1 MSNDPT
7 HSPAPALRDLDL
19 SVPPFPRTLPRVLE
33 LLHEPGFT
41 DPEAL
46 TEIVQHD
53 PAATARLLKQI
64 NSAYY
69 GLRRS
74 ISDVGRAIRMM
85 GTTTAAGSVV
95 SLGMLRM
102 DELADG
108 PVEACFQ
115 RFIRH
120 SEATGFLT
128 RSLLDSLSPGDDG
141 PAPGAQ
147 LESPADAPAS
157 AAATGRGFAEGLL
170 HDFGKLVL
178 FYNYPEKAAALY
190 EEKRFRDHLQEADD
204 RTLERFVFGCDHCQA
219 GAYAALELN
228 FPTALVDVVRHHH
241 DPEGATGDASP
252 SVLRAVRAANLA
264 AKAMGAPL
272 AGVAPTEEPIDWA
285 ACAARPVWRHW
296 NPAPEAD
303 GPPPDLMDRLR
314 AKRGM
319 VMLFT
324 DFFVGASDAKEP
336 DLPFGEPLAA

>member
-1 MSNDPT
+1 MSTDP
-7 HSPAPALRDLDL
+7 SPPSDSALRDLDL
-19 SVPPFPRTLPRVLE
+19 RVPPFPRTLPSVLE

-41 DPEAL
+41 DPEDL

-108 PVEACFQ
+108 PVEACFH

-120 SEATGFLT
+120 SEATGFLAS
-128 RSLLDSLSPGDDG
+128 SLLGPLSPADDG
-141 PAPGAQ
+141 PAP
-147 LESPADAPAS
+147 ESDV
-157 AAATGRGFAEGLL
+157 TQGEGFAEGLL

-190 EEKRFRDHLQEADD
+190 EEKRFAEHLQETDP
-204 RTLERFVFGCDHCQA
+204 RKLERFVFGCDHGQA

-228 FPTALVDVVRHHH
+228 FPQTLVDVIRHHH
-241 DPEGATGDASP
+241 PPHSETGDAP
-252 SVLRAVRAANLA
+252 RRTLRAVRAANLA
-264 AKAMGAPL
+264 TKAMGAPL

-285 ACAARPVWRHW
+285 ACADRPVWRHW
-296 NPAPEAD
+296 NPAPEAE

-314 AKRGM
+314 AKKEM

-324 DFFVGASDAKEP
+324 DFFVGASDAETP
-336 DLPFGEPLAA
+336 DRPSGEPLAA

>member
-1 MSNDPT
+1 MSNDP
-7 HSPAPALRDLDL
+7 SRSSDAALRDLDL
-19 SVPPFPRTLPRVLE
+19 RVPPFPRTLPRVLE

-41 DPEAL
+41 DPQDL

-74 ISDVGRAIRMM
+74 ITDVGRAIRMM

-120 SEATGFLT
+120 SEATGFLAS
-128 RSLLDSLSPGDDG
+128 SLLGPLSPDG
-141 PAPGAQ
+141 NSRVPSS
-147 LESPADAPAS
+147 ESDV
-157 AAATGRGFAEGLL
+157 TQGKGFAEGLL

-190 EEKRFRDHLQEADD
+190 EEKRFADHLEEPDD
-204 RTLERFVFGCDHCQA
+204 RKMERFIFGCDHCQA

-228 FPTALVDVVRHHH
+228 FPQTLVDVIRHHH
-241 DPEGATGDASP
+241 SPRPESSDASP
-252 SVLRAVRAANLA
+252 RVLRAIRAANLA
-264 AKAMGAPL
+264 AKAMGTPL
-272 AGVAPTEEPIDWA
+272 AGVCPSEEPISWET
-285 ACAARPVWRHW
+285 CADQPVWCHW
-296 NPAPEAD
+296 TSDPEAD
-303 GPPPDLMDRLR
+303 GPPSDLMDRLR
-314 AKRGM
+314 AKKET
-319 VMLFT
+319 VLLFT
-324 DFFVGASDAKEP
+324 DFFVGTSDTEEP

>member
-1 MSNDPT
+1 MSTDP
-7 HSPAPALRDLDL
+7 SPPSDSALRDLDL
-19 SVPPFPRTLPRVLE
+19 RVPPFPRTLPRVLE

-41 DPEAL
+41 DPEDL

-108 PVEACFQ
+108 PVEACFH

-120 SEATGFLT
+120 SEATGFLAS
-128 RSLLDSLSPGDDG
+128 SLLRPQSPDGG
-141 PAPGAQ
+141 PAP
-147 LESPADAPAS
+147 DAGS
-157 AAATGRGFAEGLL
+157 GVTQGRGFAEGLL

-190 EEKRFRDHLQEADD
+190 EEKRFAEHLQETDA
-204 RTLERFVFGCDHCQA
+204 RKLERFVFGCDHCQA

-228 FPTALVDVVRHHH
+228 FPSALVEVVRRHH
-241 DPEGATGDASP
+241 DPENTPDTVAP

-264 AKAMGAPL
+264 TKAMGAPL
-272 AGVAPTEEPIDWA
+272 AGVAPLEESMSWE
-285 ACAARPVWRHW
+285 ACAEQPVWRHW
-296 NPAPEAD
+296 NPDPEAE
-303 GPPPDLMDRLR
+303 GPPLDLMDRLR
-314 AKRGM
+314 AKTETVR
-319 VMLFT
+319 LFT
-324 DFFVGASDAKEP
+324 DFFVGTSDAEAP
-336 DLPFGEPLAA
+336 DLPFNEPAAQEA

>member
-7 HSPAPALRDLDL
+7 RSFDAALRDLDL
-19 SVPPFPRTLPRVLE
+19 RVPPFPRTLPHVLE

-41 DPEAL
+41 DPEDL

-74 ISDVGRAIRMM
+74 ITDVGRAIRMM

-108 PVEACFQ
+108 PVEACFR

-128 RSLLDSLSPGDDG
+128 GSLLGPLSPDADG
-141 PAPGAQ
+141 PAPTA
-147 LESPADAPAS
+147 PHDAD
-157 AAATGRGFAEGLL
+157 AATGRVARGKGFAEGLL

-190 EEKRFRDHLQEADD
+190 EEKRFRGHLQEADD
-204 RTLERFVFGCDHCQA
+204 RKLERLAFGCDHCQA

-228 FPTALVDVVRHHH
+228 FPTALVEVVRHHH
-241 DPEGATGDASP
+241 DPENASDAAP
-252 SVLRAVRAANLA
+252 RSVLRAVRAANLA
-264 AKAMGAPL
+264 TKAMGTPL
-272 AGVAPTEEPIDWA
+272 AGVAPTEETIDWE

-296 NPAPEAD
+296 TDPEAD
-303 GPPPDLMDRLR
+303 GPPMDLMDRLR

-324 DFFVGASDAKEP
+324 DFFTGTSDEGEP
-336 DLPFGEPLAA
+336 DRPFGEPLAA

>member
-1 MSNDPT
+1 MSDNSSRTDLSRDDPT
-7 HSPAPALRDLDL
+7 LRDLDL
-19 SVPPFPRTLPRVLE
+19 RVPPFPRTLPRVLE

-41 DPEAL
+41 DPEDL

-69 GLRRS
+69 GLHRS
-74 ISDVGRAIRMM
+74 VTDVGRAIRMM

-120 SEATGFLT
+120 SEATGLLAS
-128 RSLLDSLSPGDDG
+128 SLLGPLSPESAG
-141 PAPGAQ
+141 PSSG
-147 LESPADAPAS
+147 LSEDA
-157 AAATGRGFAEGLL
+157 TRGKGFAEGLL

-178 FYNYPEKAAALY
+178 FYNYPEKSAALY
-190 EEKRFRDHLQEADD
+190 EEKRFAGHLQETDD
-204 RTLERFVFGCDHCQA
+204 RKLERFVFGCDHCQA

-228 FPTALVDVVRHHH
+228 FPSALIDVTRHHH
-241 DPEGATGDASP
+241 DLEEASDP
-252 SVLRAVRAANLA
+252 AVEPVLWAVRAANLA
-264 AKAMGAPL
+264 TKAMGGPL
-272 AGVAPTEEPIDWA
+272 AGAKPLGENMSWER
-285 ACAARPVWRHW
+285 CAEQPVWQHW
-296 NPAPEAD
+296 NPDPEAD
-303 GPPPDLMDRLR
+303 GPPPHLMERLQ
-314 AKRGM
+314 AKKET

-324 DFFVGASDAKEP
+324 DFFVAQSDAESA
-336 DLPFGEPLAA
+336 DQLPPNAPLVA

>member
-1 MSNDPT
+1 MSTDPSQT
-7 HSPAPALRDLDL
+7 PDAALRDLDL
-19 SVPPFPRTLPRVLE
+19 RVPPFPRTLPSVLE

-41 DPEAL
+41 DPEDL

-108 PVEACFQ
+108 PVEACFH

-120 SEATGFLT
+120 SEATGFLAS
-128 RSLLDSLSPGDDG
+128 SLLGPLSPADDG
-141 PAPGAQ
+141 PAP
-147 LESPADAPAS
+147 ESDV
-157 AAATGRGFAEGLL
+157 TQGEGFAEGLL

-190 EEKRFRDHLQEADD
+190 EEKRFAEHLQETDP
-204 RTLERFVFGCDHCQA
+204 RTLERFVFGS
-219 GAYAALELN
+219 
-228 FPTALVDVVRHHH
+228 TATEVQDDADAPIVVAHAQQ
-241 DPEGATGDASP
+241 P
-252 SVLRAVRAANLA
+252 
-264 AKAMGAPL
+264 
-272 AGVAPTEEPIDWA
+272 
-285 ACAARPVWRHW
+285 
-296 NPAPEAD
+296 
-303 GPPPDLMDRLR
+303 
-314 AKRGM
+314 
-319 VMLFT
+319 
-324 DFFVGASDAKEP
+324 
-336 DLPFGEPLAA
+336 